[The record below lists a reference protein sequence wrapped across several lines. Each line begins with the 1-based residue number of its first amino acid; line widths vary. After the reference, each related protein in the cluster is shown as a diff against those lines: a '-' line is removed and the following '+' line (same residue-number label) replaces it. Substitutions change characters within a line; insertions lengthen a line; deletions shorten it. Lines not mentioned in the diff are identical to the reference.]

1 VLITSRTDMSA
12 RLSTRY
18 FLASIVLLVA
28 LVAAFTATTARRTQA
43 QLRAELERT
52 SQSLADAL
60 EAGSRNA
67 VRGDALVEAAVAQR
81 LFDNARLVDE
91 LLRRPIDPDDLT
103 RLARRNGLRR
113 IDLLDLDGR
122 PWTPPAPPWM
132 RGGGPPM
139 MHGPRGEGVGP
150 EGPMPMRYMWGRR
163 WMAPLAPD
171 AGERPAPSAIRDRR
185 FWEGSVFG
193 VAIGATSFPG
203 IIAVHA
209 DAAELVEFRRDVG
222 VDRQLAE
229 LAGRAGVASVSL
241 LGPDRVVLASAAPA
255 EPVTGGRFEIARP
268 FALGGGRQG
277 ELTVAFSTEPLE
289 RAWRRDVQAGIGL
302 GAAVLLVGGVGLGLI
317 FWAQQRH
324 LRELRALETEMAQRE
339 RLAALGD
346 VAAAFAHEVRNP
358 LNAVSMGLQRLRAE
372 FAPAPADEY
381 ARFVDLMQGEVTR
394 LNTIVEDFLA
404 LARPLPLTP
413 ARVAVDTLLGELAA
427 LVEAQARAA
436 SIDVRVAAP
445 SSLPRVVADRDHL
458 KQVLLNLVLNAV
470 QAAGRGGRVT
480 LEAQPARDGI
490 TIVVADTGP
499 GIAPDVLP
507 RIFDPYFTTR
517 NGGLGLGLTIARR
530 IVQAHGGSLEVES
543 TPGAGARFTVR
554 LPGVPR

>member
-1 VLITSRTDMSA
+1 MSA

-28 LVAAFTATTARRTQA
+28 LVAAFTVTTARRTQA
-43 QLRAELERT
+43 QLQAELERA

-60 EAGSRNA
+60 ETGSRNA

-91 LLRRPIDPDDLT
+91 LLRRPIDLDDLA

-122 PWTPPAPPWM
+122 PWTPPAPPWT

-139 MHGPRGEGVGP
+139 MHGPRADGAGLEP
-150 EGPMPMRYMWGRR
+150 GPMRMRYMWGRR

-171 AGERPAPSAIRDRR
+171 AGEQPAPSAIRDRR
-185 FWEGSVFG
+185 FWEGDVFG
-193 VAIGATSFPG
+193 VAVGATSFPG

-229 LAGRAGVASVSL
+229 LAGRAGVAAVSL

-255 EPVTGGRFEIARP
+255 GPVTGSHFEIARP
-268 FALGGGRQG
+268 LALGGGRQG
-277 ELTVAFSTEPLE
+277 ELTVAFSTEPLD

-302 GAAVLLVGGVGLGLI
+302 GAAVLVVGGVGLGLI
-317 FWAQQRH
+317 FWVQQRH
-324 LRELRALETEMAQRE
+324 LRELRALEAEMAQRE

-394 LNTIVEDFLA
+394 LNAIVEEFLT
-404 LARPLPLTP
+404 LSRPLPLTTAP
-413 ARVAVDTLLGELAA
+413 VALDTLLGELAA
-427 LVEAQARAA
+427 LVQAQARAA
-436 SIDVRVAAP
+436 AVDVRVVTP
-445 SSLPRVVADRDHL
+445 WPMPCIVADRDHL

-470 QAAGRGGRVT
+470 QAAGRRGRVT
-480 LEAQPARDGI
+480 VEAQPARDGVS
-490 TIVVADTGP
+490 IVVADTGA

-507 RIFDPYFTTR
+507 RIFDPYFTTKS
-517 NGGLGLGLTIARR
+517 GGLGLGLTIARR
-530 IVQAHGGSLEVES
+530 IVQTHGGTLEVES

-554 LPGVPR
+554 LPGAPR

>member
-1 VLITSRTDMSA
+1 
-12 RLSTRY
+12 
-18 FLASIVLLVA
+18 
-28 LVAAFTATTARRTQA
+28 
-43 QLRAELERT
+43 
-52 SQSLADAL
+52 
-60 EAGSRNA
+60 
-67 VRGDALVEAAVAQR
+67 
-81 LFDNARLVDE
+81 
-91 LLRRPIDPDDLT
+91 
-103 RLARRNGLRR
+103 
-113 IDLLDLDGR
+113 
-122 PWTPPAPPWM
+122 
-132 RGGGPPM
+132 
-139 MHGPRGEGVGP
+139 
-150 EGPMPMRYMWGRR
+150 
-163 WMAPLAPD
+163 
-171 AGERPAPSAIRDRR
+171 
-185 FWEGSVFG
+185 
-193 VAIGATSFPG
+193 
-203 IIAVHA
+203 
-209 DAAELVEFRRDVG
+209 
-222 VDRQLAE
+222 
-229 LAGRAGVASVSL
+229 
-241 LGPDRVVLASAAPA
+241 
-255 EPVTGGRFEIARP
+255 
-268 FALGGGRQG
+268 
-277 ELTVAFSTEPLE
+277 
-289 RAWRRDVQAGIGL
+289 
-302 GAAVLLVGGVGLGLI
+302 VGGVGLGLI